1 MVFLKNIMRLKN
13 YFIIMKRKL
22 ILHFDVNETIL
33 VGDPAGGDS
42 FEVRKLEHLKCF
54 FLFLFR

>member
-1 MVFLKNIMRLKN
+1 MTAENGSK
-13 YFIIMKRKL
+13 KRKL

-42 FEVRKLEHLKCF
+42 MDVINQHQISIKY
-54 FLFLFR
+54 